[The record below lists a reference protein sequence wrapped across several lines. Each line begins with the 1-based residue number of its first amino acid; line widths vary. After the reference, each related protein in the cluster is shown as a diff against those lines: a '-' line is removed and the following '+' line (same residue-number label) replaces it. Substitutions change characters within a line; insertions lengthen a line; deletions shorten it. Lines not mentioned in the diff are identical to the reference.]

1 MNKKKLKH
9 IEDYI
14 FAKTLNLIAKN
25 TIVSRENEE
34 NFNLVCLSLK
44 KSEELLTASFEK
56 IKELKLD
63 NVSFLVLKKELES
76 ANIYSNQER
85 NLLKLKEMT
94 STLMQ

>member
-1 MNKKKLKH
+1 MNKRKLKH

-34 NFNLVCLSLK
+34 NFNLVNQALEM
-44 KSEELLTASFEK
+44 SEMLLEK
-56 IKELKLD
+56 TCNKITSLKLD
-63 NVSFLVLKKELES
+63 DVSFLVLKKELES

-85 NLLKLKEMT
+85 NILKLKEMT
-94 STLMQ
+94 SSLMQ